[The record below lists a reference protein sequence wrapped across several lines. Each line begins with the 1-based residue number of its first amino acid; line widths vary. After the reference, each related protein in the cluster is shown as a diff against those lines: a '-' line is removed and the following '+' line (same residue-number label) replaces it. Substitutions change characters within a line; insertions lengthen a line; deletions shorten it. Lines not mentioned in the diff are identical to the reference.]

1 MQEPITN
8 LFQSKARLMVIM
20 RYVLLCAVS
29 ALGVIRLRVII
40 LLLASPGSL
49 LDRDTLTYYLMGKAV
64 IAGLNPYLP
73 LNELA
78 LKFVGSSSFLPHPAP
93 CTPTMAILSVPIALF
108 SFSDSVVIWL
118 GVELFLLAA
127 IACMLTVLWNGRLH
141 WLGAILLF
149 LGLLAW
155 YPVMVDLLFGQLSIL
170 LTALLLA
177 ALLFLRKDQKILAGI
192 LIGFTVGIKII
203 TWPLI
208 VYFALKKDWRSFF
221 SSSLTV
227 VGLNLIATLVI
238 GIRPIIDYYFGI
250 TMQVS
255 AIYYSFLKN
264 YSLWSIG
271 YRLFNGTQ
279 PISGDYI
286 SAPPLINLPKVA
298 PLVSAGLAI
307 AFLIVGFIWSIRSK
321 DKEIAFSIVACVIVA
336 VSPIAWDHYYIII
349 IISLGVLLLQ
359 LKKQNFPTWETIFS
373 IIIILMLFLFNER
386 IADVIFLLNGGVD
399 FIQAHGNRI
408 TFASSLLETI
418 PMVELVI
425 LSILLWR
432 VGNSKQTIKQIN

>member
-1 MQEPITN
+1 M
-8 LFQSKARLMVIM
+8 
-20 RYVLLCAVS
+20 
-29 ALGVIRLRVII
+29 
-40 LLLASPGSL
+40 
-49 LDRDTLTYYLMGKAV
+49 
-64 IAGLNPYLP
+64 
-73 LNELA
+73 
-78 LKFVGSSSFLPHPAP
+78 
-93 CTPTMAILSVPIALF
+93 
-108 SFSDSVVIWL
+108 
-118 GVELFLLAA
+118 
-127 IACMLTVLWNGRLH
+127 
-141 WLGAILLF
+141 
-149 LGLLAW
+149 
-155 YPVMVDLLFGQLSIL
+155 
-170 LTALLLA
+170 
-177 ALLFLRKDQKILAGI
+177 
-192 LIGFTVGIKII
+192 
-203 TWPLI
+203 
-208 VYFALKKDWRSFF
+208 
-221 SSSLTV
+221 
-227 VGLNLIATLVI
+227 
-238 GIRPIIDYYFGI
+238 
-250 TMQVS
+250 
-255 AIYYSFLKN
+255 
-264 YSLWSIG
+264 
-271 YRLFNGTQ
+271 
-279 PISGDYI
+279 
-286 SAPPLINLPKVA
+286 A